1 MLLSEKEDVR
11 ESINKSNEHS
21 KQNKQ
26 VFNYTGI
33 KTKLI
38 EVLISLQSAHVFIRT
53 CVQTS
58 IIYNIFVSAYSLM
71 NKYELSLQ
79 LGTIM
84 YWAQKKLQIAQ

>member
-1 MLLSEKEDVR
+1 MCSY
-11 ESINKSNEHS
+11 EHVY
-21 KQNKQ
+21 KHP
-26 VFNYTGI
+26 Y
-33 KTKLI
+33 
-38 EVLISLQSAHVFIRT
+38 
-53 CVQTS
+53 